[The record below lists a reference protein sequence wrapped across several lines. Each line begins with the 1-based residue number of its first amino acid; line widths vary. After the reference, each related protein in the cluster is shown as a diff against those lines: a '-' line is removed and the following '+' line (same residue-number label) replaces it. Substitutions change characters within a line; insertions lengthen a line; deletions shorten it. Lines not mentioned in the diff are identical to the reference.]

1 MIDTYSEGVCARKKD
16 ETSTKHPEGGFNKN
30 SLGQDANFNVV
41 FKGTWPNERLL
52 SGGDE
57 SLGTDAFLHFL
68 FGESMEEFVSHDRL
82 VVLRVGGF
90 EGENLVATFKLL
102 YHFGHKMSESL
113 AGFED
118 FSGGFFVCLVVFGM
132 EATCE
137 TFQNLQLG
145 FSLFDQNMWILDPVH
160 FFSTTK
166 LGRQK
171 SVSFQ
176 PIEDTRCGCAGYLG
190 G

>member
-30 SLGQDANFNVV
+30 SLEQDANFNVV

-68 FGESMEEFVSHDRL
+68 FGESMKKFICQDRL
-82 VVLRVGGF
+82 IVLGARGF
-90 EGENLVATFKLL
+90 ERENFTAAIKFL
-102 YHFGHKMSESL
+102 YHFGHEVSESL

-118 FSGGFFVCLVVFGM
+118 FSGGFFICLVVFVM

-137 TFQNLQLG
+137 TFQNLQLC
-145 FSLFDQNMWILDPVH
+145 FSLLDQNVWILDPVH

-171 SVSFQ
+171 SVLVQ
-176 PIEDTRCGCAGYLG
+176 PIEDTRG
-190 G
+190 GGA